1 MGTSTFSGTWGNN
14 LTLDVR
20 TSYTQNLVGNYSTV
34 TVKVYEKISSY
45 GYIDYPGERT
55 MTIVVDGKSY
65 NESVNVDINYGQTK
79 ELGTYSY
86 RINHNSDG
94 SKPKFNVTVTLPIN
108 FSNYGSASVT
118 NSVSLPTIKRAST
131 ATIVSGNIGSAVA
144 ISIKRQSDT
153 FRHTLKFDFKGLTG
167 TIASLVDTSYSWTL
181 PASLAV
187 LLPNDRSGTGI
198 LIVET
203 YTSDSQKVGENK
215 YTFTATVP
223 DIAAYKPTLA
233 SISLSDANTLTGS
246 LITGNNY
253 VRIMSKLKVSFGN
266 SAGASGSTVSS
277 YNAEI
282 VGKSKAIFGNGS
294 VFDMLDFVGTATIRA
309 TVTDSRGMVSAPVDM
324 SINVI
329 DYFLPIVT
337 SVKIIRAQ
345 SNPDILQVLPFVEIA
360 PLKVGG
366 IQKNQLKISVSVA
379 PYNTGVYAVDSGT
392 ATGTWSTISKMN
404 GEPLN
409 LGGRYD
415 KSKSWLVRVSVSDS
429 LMSAIP
435 INQTISSEF
444 VLVTKTPNGLA
455 FGKIWERG
463 IIDAKG
469 DVYVDGTIFKGTKPI
484 QHYQQTTDD
493 GKITRLDNVDLNT
506 IITDTKPI
514 AVYANA
520 NLPIAGHGYYY
531 LEVFQH
537 NAGGNY
543 VMQRAT
549 ARAYASDRMFWRV
562 RENGTWRPWNE
573 VITNNSQQVLN
584 SGWILVGN
592 SFYYKQV
599 GDVVYLKYDFASNGV
614 ARFSAGSM
622 PTILTPKDMMF
633 AITGWTLQVDRQI
646 HIQVNSNGLIE
657 WVNPN
662 AYTNNYKGQISWA
675 I

>member
-131 ATIVSGNIGSAVA
+131 ATIASGNIGSAVA
-144 ISIKRQSDT
+144 ITIKRQSDT

-181 PASLAV
+181 PASLSV
-187 LLPNDRSGTGI
+187 LIPNDRSGTGT

-203 YTSDSQKVGENK
+203 FTSDSQKIGENK

-223 DIAAYKPTLA
+223 DIAAYKPILA

-253 VRIMSKLKVSFGN
+253 VRNMSKLKVSFGN
-266 SAGASGSTVSS
+266 SAGANGSTISS

-282 VGKSKAIFGNGS
+282 VGKGKAIFGNSS
-294 VFDMLDFVGTATIRA
+294 VFDMLDFVGVATIRA
-309 TVTDSRGMVSAPVDM
+309 TVTDSRGLTSEPVDV

-337 SVKIIRAQ
+337 SAKIVRSQ
-345 SNPDILQVLPFVEIA
+345 QNPDILQVLPFIEIA
-360 PLKVGG
+360 PVMVGG
-366 IQKNQLKISVSVA
+366 IQKNQLKMSVSVA
-379 PYNTGVYAVDSGT
+379 PYNTGVYSVDSGS
-392 ATGTWSTISKMN
+392 ATNTWSTISKMS
-404 GEPLN
+404 GAPLN
-409 LGGRYD
+409 LGGTYD
-415 KSKSWLVRVSVSDS
+415 KSKSWLVKVSVSDS

-435 INQTISSEF
+435 ITQTISSEF
-444 VLVTKTPNGLA
+444 VLVTKAPSGVA
-455 FGKIWERG
+455 FGKIWEHG

-469 DVYVDGTIFKGTKPI
+469 DVYVDGTIYCGDKAIQQKPLALNNGGSFRHDDTDLNSL
-484 QHYQQTTDD
+484 QDTGFYCVFRGANRPAGAGPGYVTVVRHETANYAYQQFYDRTNKT
-493 GKITRLDNVDLNT
+493 IFTRVL
-506 IITDTKPI
+506 
-514 AVYANA
+514 
-520 NLPIAGHGYYY
+520 
-531 LEVFQH
+531 
-537 NAGGNY
+537 
-543 VMQRAT
+543 
-549 ARAYASDRMFWRV
+549 
-562 RENGTWRPWNE
+562 ENGVW
-573 VITNNSQQVLN
+573 
-584 SGWILVGN
+584 SGWSEYVKKDSLQTTGWITIGN
-592 SFYYKQV
+592 GFKYRRK
-599 GDVVYLKYDFASNGV
+599 GDDIDLMYNFASNGV
-614 ARFSAGSM
+614 KRWSVGNM
-622 PTILTPKDMMF
+622 PSSLIPQDLMF
-633 AITGWTLQVDRQI
+633 AITGWTLAPDKEIHLQI
-646 HIQVNSNGLIE
+646 SSSGLIE
-657 WVNPN
+657 CINPG
-662 AYTNNYKGQISWA
+662 AYSNTYRGVVHWSI
-675 I
+675 

>member
-131 ATIVSGNIGSAVA
+131 ATIASGNIGSAVA
-144 ISIKRQSDT
+144 ITIKRQSDT

-181 PASLAV
+181 PASLSV
-187 LLPNDRSGTGI
+187 LIPNDRSGTGT

-203 YTSDSQKVGENK
+203 FTSDSQKIGENK

-223 DIAAYKPTLA
+223 DIAAYKPILA

-253 VRIMSKLKVSFGN
+253 VRNMSKLKVSFGN
-266 SAGASGSTVSS
+266 SAGANGSTISS

-282 VGKSKAIFGNGS
+282 VGKGKAIFGNSS
-294 VFDMLDFVGTATIRA
+294 VFDMLDFVGVATIRA
-309 TVTDSRGMVSAPVDM
+309 TVTDSRGLTSEPVDV

-337 SVKIIRAQ
+337 SAKIVRSQ
-345 SNPDILQVLPFVEIA
+345 QNPDILQVLPFIEIA
-360 PLKVGG
+360 PVMVGG
-366 IQKNQLKISVSVA
+366 IQKNQLKMSVSVA
-379 PYNTGVYAVDSGT
+379 PYNTGVYSVDSGS
-392 ATGTWSTISKMN
+392 ATNTWSTISKMS
-404 GEPLN
+404 GAPLN
-409 LGGRYD
+409 LGGTYD
-415 KSKSWLVRVSVSDS
+415 KSKSWLVKVSVSDS

-435 INQTISSEF
+435 ITQTISSEF
-444 VLVTKTPNGLA
+444 VLVTKAPSGVA
-455 FGKIWERG
+455 FGKIWEHG

-469 DVYVDGTIFKGTKPI
+469 DVYVDGTIYCGDKAIQQKPLALNNGGSFRHDDTDLNSL
-484 QHYQQTTDD
+484 QDTGFYCVFRGANRPAGAGPGYVTVVRHETANYAYQQFYDRTNKT
-493 GKITRLDNVDLNT
+493 IFTRVL
-506 IITDTKPI
+506 
-514 AVYANA
+514 
-520 NLPIAGHGYYY
+520 
-531 LEVFQH
+531 
-537 NAGGNY
+537 
-543 VMQRAT
+543 
-549 ARAYASDRMFWRV
+549 
-562 RENGTWRPWNE
+562 ENGIWSTWSE
-573 VITNNSQQVLN
+573 YAKKDSLQTT
-584 SGWILVGN
+584 GWITIGN
-592 SFYYKQV
+592 GFSYRQTGSTV
-599 GDVVYLKYDFASNGV
+599 TVKYNFATNGIDRLTV
-614 ARFSAGSM
+614 GSM
-622 PTILTPKDMMF
+622 PTNLIPSDMMF
-633 AITGWTLQVDRQI
+633 AVTAWTIQLNVLNVQVSADGRI
-646 HIQVNSNGLIE
+646 LWFNPSKWTVN
-657 WVNPN
+657 V
-662 AYTNNYKGQISWA
+662 KGQIQWT

>member
-1 MGTSTFSGTWGNN
+1 MGTSTFSGTWDNN

-131 ATIVSGNIGSAVA
+131 ATIASGNIGSAVA
-144 ISIKRQSDT
+144 ITIKRQSDT

-181 PASLAV
+181 PASLSV
-187 LLPNDRSGTGI
+187 LIPNDRSGTGT

-203 YTSDSQKVGENK
+203 FTSDSQKIGENK

-223 DIAAYKPTLA
+223 DIAAYKPILA

-253 VRIMSKLKVSFGN
+253 VRNMSKLKVSFGN
-266 SAGASGSTVSS
+266 SAGANGSTISS

-282 VGKSKAIFGNGS
+282 VGKGKAIFGNSS
-294 VFDMLDFVGTATIRA
+294 VFDMLDFVGVATIRA
-309 TVTDSRGMVSAPVDM
+309 TVTDSRGLTSEPVDV

-337 SVKIIRAQ
+337 SAKIVRSQ
-345 SNPDILQVLPFVEIA
+345 QNPDILQVLPFIEIA
-360 PLKVGG
+360 PVMVGG
-366 IQKNQLKISVSVA
+366 IQKNRLKMSVSVA
-379 PYNTGVYAVDSGT
+379 PYNTGVYSVDSGS
-392 ATGTWSTISKMN
+392 ATNTWSTISKMS
-404 GEPLN
+404 GAPLN
-409 LGGRYD
+409 LGGTYD
-415 KSKSWLVRVSVSDS
+415 KSKSWLVKVSVSDS

-435 INQTISSEF
+435 ITQTISSEF
-444 VLVTKTPNGLA
+444 VLVTKAPSGVA
-455 FGKIWERG
+455 FGKIWEHG

-469 DVYVDGTIFKGTKPI
+469 DVYVDGTIYCGDKAIQQKPLALNNGGSFRHDDTDLNSL
-484 QHYQQTTDD
+484 QDTGFYCVFRGANRPAGAGPGYVTVVRHETANYAYQQFYDRTNKT
-493 GKITRLDNVDLNT
+493 IFTRVL
-506 IITDTKPI
+506 
-514 AVYANA
+514 
-520 NLPIAGHGYYY
+520 
-531 LEVFQH
+531 
-537 NAGGNY
+537 
-543 VMQRAT
+543 
-549 ARAYASDRMFWRV
+549 
-562 RENGTWRPWNE
+562 ENGVW
-573 VITNNSQQVLN
+573 
-584 SGWILVGN
+584 SGWSEYVKKDSLQTTGWITIGN
-592 SFYYKQV
+592 GFKYRRK
-599 GDVVYLKYDFASNGV
+599 GDDIDLMYDFASNGV
-614 ARFSAGSM
+614 KRWSVGNM
-622 PTILTPKDMMF
+622 PSSLIPQDLMF
-633 AITGWTLQVDRQI
+633 AITGWTLAPDKEIHLQI
-646 HIQVNSNGLIE
+646 SSSGLIE
-657 WVNPN
+657 CINPG
-662 AYTNNYKGQISWA
+662 AYSNTYRGVVHWSI
-675 I
+675 